1 LLKRGYLNSKIGEEK
16 LPQPSMIGID
26 GSGAVDKS
34 TVGKIVAQKLG
45 YRFIDSGEVS
55 RALTWLVLRYD
66 IHLEDEAVL
75 SKLANEAKTEVA
87 SLAEEGYNS
96 VFVNSFNATDAIHS
110 PEVEAGVSQV
120 AKVAR
125 MRGALVA
132 Q

>member
-1 LLKRGYLNSKIGEEK
+1 
-16 LPQPSMIGID
+16 MIGID

-120 AKVAR
+120 ARVAR